1 MITDT
6 RDYIQAIQRL
16 PAGGTLILTAVP
28 WEDYEQI
35 LSDLGDC
42 PSLRISYDQGRLE
55 IMSPSQKHEYLKEVI
70 SYIAFTLSEET
81 NSAYESYGS
90 ATYKQQWLGKV
101 VEPDVCFYVQNASL
115 VIGKVEINLATDPPP
130 DVVVEI
136 DISHDSR
143 AKLPIYAGMKVPELW
158 RYDGKRAQIFRLDRE
173 QYVEVP
179 VSLAFPILTSE
190 ALTRFLEESKTEGQS
205 ATIKA
210 FREWLRGRRVK

>member
-6 RDYIQAIQRL
+6 RDYIEAIQRL

-90 ATYKQQWLGKV
+90 ATYKQQWLGKG

-115 VIGKVEINLATDPPP
+115 VIGKVEINLSTDPPP